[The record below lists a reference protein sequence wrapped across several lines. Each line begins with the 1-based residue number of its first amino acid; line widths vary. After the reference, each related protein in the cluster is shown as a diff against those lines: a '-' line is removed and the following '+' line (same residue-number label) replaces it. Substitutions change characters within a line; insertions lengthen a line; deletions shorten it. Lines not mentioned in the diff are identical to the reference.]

1 MNTERLGPLLEGGS
15 RQEQVMGLKQHI
27 QSFTTLPLERCE
39 FLTVLIIRAVHG
51 NADAMQHFSALAAC
65 FRPRRS
71 TTSIPSGTASAGG
84 GAKSTSDYR
93 TGCNGAASGLAA
105 CVWFAFAL
113 WPWSCMAMNRLRR
126 HVQASRTGCNG
137 AASGLAAS
145 GIVALGTGVWF
156 TFALWP
162 WSCMAMN
169 RLRES
174 ACL

>member
-1 MNTERLGPLLEGGS
+1 MKTCHPNASCHNCLRCWTANIMNTERLGPLLEGET
-15 RQEQVMGLKQHI
+15 RQGQVMGLAQHI
-27 QSFTTLPLERCE
+27 QSLPALPLERCE
-39 FLTVLIIRAVHG
+39 FLTALIIRAVRG
-51 NADAMQHFSALAAC
+51 NADAMQRFSALATC

-105 CVWFAFAL
+105 CVWF
-113 WPWSCMAMNRLRR
+113 
-126 HVQASRTGCNG
+126 
-137 AASGLAAS
+137 
-145 GIVALGTGVWF
+145 

-169 RLRES
+169 RLREMCMS
-174 ACL
+174 LKRFNAFSSCQ